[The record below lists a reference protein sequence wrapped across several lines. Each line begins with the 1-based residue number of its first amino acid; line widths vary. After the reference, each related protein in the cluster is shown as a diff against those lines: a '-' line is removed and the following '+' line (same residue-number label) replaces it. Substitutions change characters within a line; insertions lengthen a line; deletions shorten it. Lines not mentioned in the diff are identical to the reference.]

1 MPYAA
6 MLTRYGLPDMLA
18 WSRVAPPG
26 PGPSQIRIRVHAA
39 EVSLASL
46 KIRRRDLRQVFP
58 LWQSA
63 VLGYQTIGAVHAL
76 GLAITDVQLRRPHER
91 LGLHKLRLEV
101 SSCSVPELTALDTD
115 QSSHGPRVP

>member
-18 WSRVAPPG
+18 WSRVAMPEPG
-26 PGPSQIRIRVHAA
+26 PGQIRIRVHAA
-39 EVSLASL
+39 EVSPASL
-46 KIRRRDLRQVFP
+46 KIRRGDLRQVFP
-58 LWQSA
+58 LRQSA

-76 GLAITDVQLRRPHER
+76 GLAITEVQLRGPHER

-101 SSCSVPELTALDTD
+101 SSCSVQALTALDTD
-115 QSSHGPRVP
+115 QSSRRPRVP

>member
-18 WSRVAPPG
+18 WSRATPPG
-26 PGPSQIRIRVHAA
+26 AGPGQIRIRVHAA
-39 EVSLASL
+39 EVIPASL

-58 LWQSA
+58 LRQSA
-63 VLGYQTIGAVHAL
+63 VLGYQTIGTVHAL
-76 GLAITDVQLRRPHER
+76 GLAITEVQLRGPHER

-101 SSCSVPELTALDTD
+101 SSCSVQELTELDSD
-115 QSSHGPRVP
+115 QSSHGLRVP